1 MRSKERN
8 RELKSEP
15 FYPLLKGGC
24 DDLYRKCCDS
34 PIFISENARTIA
46 VEHWAKSP
54 GDTIVFVPVD
64 SLHAILGGGFDF
76 TRLNQAGITGGC
88 VASHGDGRKILVFRA
103 YELKYDYD
111 TGGIS
116 SRGASS
122 VTFTLRAIAG
132 LTPPSSIISVADE
145 GKQLQSTAYYGID
158 GVFVGNTRPTEG
170 GVYVQVSKYANGS
183 VKSTKVLVE

>member
-1 MRSKERN
+1 MNHSI
-8 RELKSEP
+8 P
-15 FYPLLKGGC
+15 FLRGGC

-54 GDTIVFVPVD
+54 DDTIVFVPVD

-76 TRLNQAGITGGC
+76 TRLNQAGITGSC

-103 YELKYDYD
+103 D
-111 TGGIS
+111 
-116 SRGASS
+116 
-122 VTFTLRAIAG
+122 
-132 LTPPSSIISVADE
+132 
-145 GKQLQSTAYYGID
+145 
-158 GVFVGNTRPTEG
+158 FVGNTRPTEG

-183 VKSTKVLVE
+183 VKSTKVLVK

>member
-1 MRSKERN
+1 MN
-8 RELKSEP
+8 
-15 FYPLLKGGC
+15 
-24 DDLYRKCCDS
+24 
-34 PIFISENARTIA
+34 
-46 VEHWAKSP
+46 
-54 GDTIVFVPVD
+54 
-64 SLHAILGGGFDF
+64 
-76 TRLNQAGITGGC
+76 
-88 VASHGDGRKILVFRA
+88 
-103 YELKYDYD
+103 YDYD

-132 LTPPSSIISVADE
+132 VTPPSSIISVADE